1 MTETPQELPSSDRE
15 TAPAKVDAEALLK
28 SLRRKEGSWV
38 EWGQAC
44 QTLQKSG
51 YSPQAIFESTGF
63 EPIQQNQ
70 IIVAAQVYS
79 SILSTGVSDVVQ
91 AHFWQKGS
99 DILYEF
105 RILTQS
111 ERAASASFVVDKALD
126 VDEARE
132 VARAVKDV
140 SRFKSPE
147 EFTDHPGDAVALQ
160 VWKSAREKS
169 DLQARSILIAKGLRF
184 AHSATARRKIEQL
197 LTDFTVT
204 PIRPAP
210 GLPVY
215 RLETDED
222 LPRILPVVGKLPLTQ
237 ADLQAVPLVEET
249 GAFQLVQFSGTG
261 AWVTIPGWQ
270 VIRTAEDP
278 IVLLG
283 DSDRLPTPLPGA
295 IEEVVIVVDRAQRQ
309 WNDQSYFVI
318 AEAEQLQLRWFAE
331 SPDVPLL
338 GRVVLVMRPKK
349 VLDEDYTKELWQID
363 E

>member
-1 MTETPQELPSSDRE
+1 MTETPQELPNSDLE
-15 TAPAKVDAEALLK
+15 TGQTEVDADALLR
-28 SLRRKEGSWV
+28 SLRRKEGGWV

-44 QTLQKSG
+44 QTLQKAG
-51 YSPQAIFESTGF
+51 YSPQAIFEGTGF

-70 IIVAAQVYS
+70 IIVASQVYA
-79 SILSTGVSDVVQ
+79 SIIGVGVPDAVQ
-91 AHFWQKGS
+91 THFWQKGS
-99 DILYEF
+99 DSLYEL
-105 RILTQS
+105 RILTQT
-111 ERAASASFVVDKALD
+111 ERAAVATFVVEKELD
-126 VDEARE
+126 IDEARE
-132 VARAVKDV
+132 VARAVKDI
-140 SRFKSPE
+140 SRFKPPE

-184 AHSATARRKIEQL
+184 AHSATARKKIEQL

-204 PIRPAP
+204 QVRPAP

-215 RLETDED
+215 RLEDED
-222 LPRILPVVGKLPLTQ
+222 LPRILPVVGKLPLTK
-237 ADLQAVPLVEET
+237 ADLQAVPIVEET

-261 AWVTIPGWQ
+261 AWVPIPGWQ

-283 DSDRLPTPLPGA
+283 DSDRLPAPLPGA
-295 IEEVVIVVDRAQRQ
+295 IGEVVIVVDRAQRQ

-318 AEAEQLQLRWFAE
+318 AEEEQLQLRWFAE